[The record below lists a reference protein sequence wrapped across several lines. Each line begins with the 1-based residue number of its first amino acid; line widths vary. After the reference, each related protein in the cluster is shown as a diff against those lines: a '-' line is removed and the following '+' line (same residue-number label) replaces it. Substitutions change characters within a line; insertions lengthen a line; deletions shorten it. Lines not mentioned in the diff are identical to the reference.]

1 MKRAPIS
8 YTQALLA
15 DLEIRQGSSRGAV
28 ASRLV
33 PDVSAGR
40 ARELLRQALVAHG
53 MWEHNRPPNR
63 KQAGS

>member
-15 DLEIRQGSSRGAV
+15 DLEIRQGISRGEV

-53 MWEHNRPPNR
+53 MYQHNPAPNSR
-63 KQAGS
+63 GPR

>member
-15 DLEIRQGSSRGAV
+15 DLEIRQGSSRGEV

-53 MWEHNRPPNR
+53 MYQHNPAPNSR
-63 KQAGS
+63 GPR